1 MQRSKFGFLK
11 ILDFSLIVFY
21 LTYERAIS
29 NCERK
34 PLKGGEGGVIAHLNP
49 YAKNLLM

>member
-1 MQRSKFGFLK
+1 MQRSKCGFIK
-11 ILDFSLIVFY
+11 SLDFSLIVFY

-34 PLKGGEGGVIAHLNP
+34 PLKGEVIAHLNP

>member
-1 MQRSKFGFLK
+1 MQRSKCGFIK
-11 ILDFSLIVFY
+11 SLDFSLIVFY

-34 PLKGGEGGVIAHLNP
+34 PLKGGGGVIAHLNP